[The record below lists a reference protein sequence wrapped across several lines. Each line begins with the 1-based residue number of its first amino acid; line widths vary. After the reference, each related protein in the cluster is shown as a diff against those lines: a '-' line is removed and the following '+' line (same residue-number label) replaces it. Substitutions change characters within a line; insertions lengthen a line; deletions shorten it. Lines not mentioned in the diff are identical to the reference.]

1 MMKEVR
7 MRKAIAMIEL
17 IFAIVIIAIS
27 VLSIPSMMAVA
38 DNASKGIMVDE
49 DILKRMMGEI
59 TKVSQA
65 RWDQN
70 STAPDFRPLRIAG
83 DLDCNR
89 PDPLGGAGWYR
100 ANPDSSMMCGVGG
113 PMMAVNPAAG
123 NLNLSQGIEQLHNN
137 PYNLDINVTGATG
150 SYSVPI
156 EYRVSYV
163 TATISAIN
171 GGVATATWT
180 LGSSTDMNPLPAAA
194 NATHLKRIVAR
205 VQKANNP
212 DVDMTLTFF
221 KSNVGKFSE

>member
-17 IFAIVIIAIS
+17 IFARVIIAIS

-156 EYRVSYV
+156 EYRVSYI

-171 GGVATATWT
+171 GGIATATWT

>member
-1 MMKEVR
+1 
-7 MRKAIAMIEL
+7 MRNAIAMIEL
-17 IFAIVIIAIS
+17 IFAIVVIAIS

-70 STAPDFRPLRIAG
+70 STPPDFRPLRIAG
-83 DLDCNR
+83 DLECNR

-113 PMMAVNPAAG
+113 PMMAVNPVAG

-163 TATISAIN
+163 TAATSAIN

-180 LGSSTDMNPLPAAA
+180 LGSSADMNPLPAAD
-194 NATHLKRIVAR
+194 ATHLKRVVAR

-212 DVDMTLTFF
+212 DVDMALTFF

>member
-1 MMKEVR
+1 

-113 PMMAVNPAAG
+113 PMMAATPAAG

-180 LGSSTDMNPLPAAA
+180 LGSSTDMNPLPAA

>member
-171 GGVATATWT
+171 GGVATATWK
-180 LGSSTDMNPLPAAA
+180 LGSSTDMNPLPAAV

>member
-7 MRKAIAMIEL
+7 MRNAIAMIEL

-70 STAPDFRPLRIAG
+70 STPPDFRPLRIAG
-83 DLDCNR
+83 DLECSR

-100 ANPDSSMMCGVGG
+100 ANPDSSMMCGIGG
-113 PMMAVNPAAG
+113 PIMAVNPAAG

-180 LGSSTDMNPLPAAA
+180 VGSSADMNPLPAAD
-194 NATHLKRIVAR
+194 ATHLKRVVVR
-205 VQKANNP
+205 VQKANDP
-212 DVDMTLTFF
+212 DVNMALTFF

>member
-156 EYRVSYV
+156 EYRVSYI

-171 GGVATATWT
+171 GGIATATWT